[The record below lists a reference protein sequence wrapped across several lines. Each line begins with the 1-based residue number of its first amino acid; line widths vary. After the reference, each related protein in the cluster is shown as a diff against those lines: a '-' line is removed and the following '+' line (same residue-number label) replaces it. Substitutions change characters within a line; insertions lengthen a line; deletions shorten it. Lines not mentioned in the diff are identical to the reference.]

1 MKNLAAARLAIVAVM
16 AFAGLYHSVATVHA
30 SSASDKCDSTVSNP
44 ASREGMVWVPGGT
57 FMMGS
62 DETYPEERVEHEVT
76 VDGFWMDVHEV
87 TNAQF
92 ARFVEET
99 GYVTVAE
106 RTPDPELIKGAPEEM
121 FKPGSIVFISPSDEI
136 NSYADIL
143 QWWSY
148 VPGANWRHP
157 EGPESNIENKDD
169 YPVVH
174 IAYEDAA
181 AYAKWLGRELPT
193 EAQFELAARSQREGE
208 KYAWGG
214 DELAP
219 DGKYKANTWQG
230 VFPLK
235 NTAEDGYKGVAPVGS
250 YDANDYGVYD
260 LIGNVW
266 EWTTNW
272 YRPEHN
278 PEDGTNPKGPG
289 EEANYDPNQSMFP
302 TRVIKG
308 GSYLCAPNFCRR
320 YRPAARHAQD
330 TGIGTN
336 HIGFRAVLNPKP

>member
-1 MKNLAAARLAIVAVM
+1 MKKLAASLLSLVAFLV
-16 AFAGLYHSVATVHA
+16 FAEWYYSANTLCASVT
-30 SSASDKCDSTVSNP
+30 SDKCDSVDYNSD
-44 ASREGMVWVPGGT
+44 SREGMIWVSGGT

-62 DETYPEERVEHEVT
+62 NEAYPEERIKHEVT

-121 FKPGSIVFISPSDEI
+121 FNPGSIVFVPPGDGI
-136 NSYADIL
+136 NSYTDIL

-148 VPGANWRHP
+148 VPEANWRCP
-157 EGPESNIENKDD
+157 EGPESNIEGKDH

-181 AYAKWLGRELPT
+181 AYAKWAGRELPT
-193 EAQFELAARSQREGE
+193 EAQFELAARSGRESE
-208 KYAWGG
+208 KYAWSG

-219 DGKYKANTWQG
+219 GGQHKANTWQG

-235 NTAEDGYKGVAPVGS
+235 NTAEDGYEGIAPVGS
-250 YDANDYGVYD
+250 YDANDYGAYD

-278 PEDGTNPKGPG
+278 PEDNTNPKGPD
-289 EEANYDPNQSMFP
+289 EEANYDPDQSMFP

-330 TGIGTN
+330 TGIGAS
-336 HIGFRAVLNPKP
+336 HIGFRTVLNKKH